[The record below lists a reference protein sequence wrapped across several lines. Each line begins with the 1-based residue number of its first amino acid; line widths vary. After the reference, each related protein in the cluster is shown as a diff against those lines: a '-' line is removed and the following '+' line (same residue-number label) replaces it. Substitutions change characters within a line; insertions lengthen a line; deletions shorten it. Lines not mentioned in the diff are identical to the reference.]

1 MADSLKD
8 KTIAGMLW
16 SSIGKFGAMGLSFI
30 ANLIL
35 SRLLL
40 PEHFGCIGML
50 YIFIAISQ
58 AFIYGGLATALIQKK
73 DVKPIDY
80 TTVFYW
86 NLVVSILCMGVLYFA
101 APAIA
106 RFYAMPELSTLLRV
120 QSLMLLVCSFSA
132 VQSTI
137 LQKTLRFKSLAIR
150 NIISTACGVTVAVI
164 MAYKGFGVWSLVA
177 NGLVSGVVSVFLLWN
192 MSSWRPTFE
201 FSFQSFKFLFSF
213 GGLILVSSV
222 VETLYT
228 HIQGLIIGKLYS
240 ADKMGYYSQA
250 RKLEEI
256 PTMALSS
263 IVNDVSYP
271 VFAKLQD
278 DKEQLVR
285 GLRKNLKSITYLN
298 FPLMVLLIL
307 IAQPLIHLLYTE
319 KWDGTVLYFQI
330 LCVGSMVYTLNTL
343 NVNVVKSLGKGK
355 IYLVLQLTKRFVGL
369 VLLFAGVYFG
379 IEGLLWAVTIN
390 VYVSFLISAFISGR
404 LVNYGIKRQVLDVAP
419 CYLIAWG
426 VGALVY
432 WLFSFVELHY
442 VLEMLLQA
450 VVYGAI
456 YVGVTVVLKQEGFY
470 VYWEILQKYLA
481 KIRRK

>member
-8 KTIAGMLW
+8 KTVAGMLW
-16 SSIGKFGAMGLSFI
+16 SSIGKFGAMGLSFV
-30 ANLIL
+30 ANLVL
-35 SRLLL
+35 ARLLL

-73 DVKPIDY
+73 DAKAIDY

-86 NLVVSILCMGVLYFA
+86 NLTVSILCMGILYLV

-106 RFYAMPELSTLLRV
+106 RFYEMPLLSNLLRV
-120 QSLMLLVCSFSA
+120 QSLMLLICSFSA

-150 NIISTACGVTVAVI
+150 NIISTGCGVIVAVI

-201 FSFQSFKFLFSF
+201 FSIQSFKELFGF
-213 GGLILVSSV
+213 GGLILISSV

-228 HIQGLIIGKLYS
+228 HIQGLIIGKLYT
-240 ADKMGYYSQA
+240 ADDMGYYSQA

-263 IVNDVSYP
+263 IVNDVSFP
-271 VFAKLQD
+271 VFSKLQD
-278 DKEQLVR
+278 DKEQMVR
-285 GLRKNLKSITYLN
+285 GLRKVVKSITYMN
-298 FPLMVLLIL
+298 FPMMVMLII
-307 IAQPLIHLLYTE
+307 IAQPLIHLLYTD
-319 KWDGTVLYFQI
+319 KWDGAVLYFQI
-330 LCVGSMVYTLNTL
+330 LCVGSMAYTLNTL
-343 NVNVVKSLGKGK
+343 NVNVVKSLGKGN

-369 VLLFAGVYFG
+369 ALLVAGILFG
-379 IEGLLWAVTIN
+379 IQGLLWAVTIN
-390 VYVSFLISAFISGR
+390 VYVSFLISAFVSGR
-404 LVNYGIKRQVLDVAP
+404 LINYGIRKQLRDIAP
-419 CYLIAWG
+419 SYFIAWG

-432 WLFSFVELHY
+432 WIFKEIEIHY
-442 VLEMLLQA
+442 VVEMIAQ
-450 VVYGAI
+450 VCVYAAI
-456 YVGVTVVLKQEGFY
+456 YLGVTILLKQEGFY
-470 VYWEILQKYLA
+470 VYWEIAKKY
-481 KIRRK
+481 IDRFRK